1 MGRFFSYD
9 NSFMTGL
16 GKICDCMILGFF
28 WTICSIPIFTI
39 GAATAALYYSVNKS
53 IRYNRGYAWKEYWH
67 GFRANFKQATIV
79 WLLNLL
85 VLLISLFD
93 SYILRKAGDLIP
105 GSSVLAVV
113 MISFLMVLAM
123 WMLYAYPY
131 MARFSIGTKRLIKN
145 AMLIAIAN
153 FGWTILLLL
162 IFAAVIVASM
172 FVPVLSFFSM
182 TIYMVIANR
191 ILERVFR
198 KYMTEE
204 DREAEEERNRVFYN

>member
-1 MGRFFSYD
+1 M
-9 NSFMTGL
+9 
-16 GKICDCMILGFF
+16 
-28 WTICSIPIFTI
+28 
-39 GAATAALYYSVNKS
+39 
-53 IRYNRGYAWKEYWH
+53 
-67 GFRANFKQATIV
+67 

-85 VLLISLFD
+85 LLLLGLYDCYVL
-93 SYILRKAGDLIP
+93 RNAGDWIP
-105 GSSVLAVV
+105 GASIFSVV
-113 MISFLMVLAM
+113 MFSFLMVLAM

-153 FGWTILLLL
+153 FGWTILLLI
-162 IFAAVIVASM
+162 IFAAVTVVSM

-182 TIYMVIANR
+182 VIYMVIANR